1 MGECMWRGCSS
12 HTQRAPHLRPHGLV
26 WGHLW
31 ERRCHPLP
39 ALTFVGKLKL
49 YLSNSFRTSQTESEG
64 SQRQWV
70 DWSGFNIPPFLLYP
84 CVTVRDT
91 TFWLSLD
98 RSLSVSK
105 GYVKI
110 KHISEGRMEEAG
122 VREADIH
129 TDYSRR
135 FGGRR
140 WGRPACWTSD
150 ECTKR
155 IDRWMEATTASPTA
169 VQVEWRHFHTNLALK
184 YWAVKKTVTR
194 DTT

>member
-1 MGECMWRGCSS
+1 MWRGVAVTRSVHRISVRTGSFGVIFENAAAILC
-12 HTQRAPHLRPHGLV
+12 PI
-26 WGHLW
+26 WHLW
-31 ERRCHPLP
+31 GNRNSTYQTQFQDISDRIGG
-39 ALTFVGKLKL
+39 LTAAV
-49 YLSNSFRTSQTESEG
+49 
-64 SQRQWV
+64 
-70 DWSGFNIPPFLLYP
+70 SGFKWLQYSPILSLPSQDP
-84 CVTVRDT
+84 CITVRDT

-98 RSLSVSK
+98 RSLSISK

-110 KHISEGRMEEAG
+110 QYISKGRKE
-122 VREADIH
+122 VREADINP
-129 TDYSRR
+129 DYSGR

-140 WGRPACWTSD
+140 WGRPACWTWD

-155 IDRWMEATTASPTA
+155 IDRRMEATTASPTA